1 MNQHATDRWDWTL
14 IAECPNNGDHIEGKT
29 DPDDP
34 EHLTLEASA
43 ECSKFKAREAVPIE
57 ECGICGADLDFV
69 IEQQP
74 TEILTDGGTSTGS
87 GIERSAPAASDS
99 RDSALQ
105 YVSFDLLESGFDA
118 DAQRELLEPVEDE
131 IRDHLPAA
139 LRDGMRKALCSD
151 PERGA
156 TYAIGYLKSKL
167 TFEDVPEEHR
177 DDIETLVTSRLDEKH
192 GQLAE
197 VYHDLR
203 EDALAKAAAIPE
215 DQMVNWG
222 AVV

>member
-1 MNQHATDRWDWTL
+1 MT
-14 IAECPNNGDHIEGKT
+14 
-29 DPDDP
+29 
-34 EHLTLEASA
+34 
-43 ECSKFKAREAVPIE
+43 
-57 ECGICGADLDFV
+57 
-69 IEQQP
+69 
-74 TEILTDGGTSTGS
+74 TESDCEPSES
-87 GIERSAPAASDS
+87 GISRSAPPSSDS

-131 IRDHLPAA
+131 IRDHLSTA
-139 LRDGMRKALCSD
+139 LRDGMRKALCAD
-151 PERGA
+151 AERGA

-197 VYHDLR
+197 IYHDLR

-222 AVV
+222 PVV